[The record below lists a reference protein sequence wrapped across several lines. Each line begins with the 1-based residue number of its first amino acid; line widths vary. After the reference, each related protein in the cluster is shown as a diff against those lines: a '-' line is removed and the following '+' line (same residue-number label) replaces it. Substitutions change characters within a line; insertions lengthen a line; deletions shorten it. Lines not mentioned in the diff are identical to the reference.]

1 MVGAADHRTQH
12 PTDTTQTGDDHAD
25 QNQGTALRHPGR
37 AVTSTL
43 DVASR
48 TEGRWKA
55 REVWCAVAGLVALA
69 LAVGAA
75 STVAVPV
82 NSDLGF
88 VAVLPYPFWVGVL
101 VLNVAFVVA
110 LRGDAAG
117 PARRLVMVWLVV
129 VLVLVLFGTAA
140 FVTDVPRG
148 EVAFRHLGIADA
160 LSGTQGIDPDT
171 DAYFN
176 WPGFFALLATVLGAT
191 GLDPVAV
198 ALWAPVVNV
207 GLWLAALGVLTGY
220 LTRDPRRRWLVLWV
234 FCLGSWQDQDYL
246 SPQAF
251 GFFLY
256 LVVVALLVGPLAA
269 RAPVFRGFRR
279 ADLAAWWGGRS
290 PAEPRSGLRVSA
302 LVVTLLLV
310 AVICASHQLTPF
322 MMLIAIT
329 ALTLSGRVWP
339 GRLPLITVV
348 LLTLWLAYP
357 ASAYLIG
364 NPPLAE
370 AGLQGATEANVIDRL
385 GGTAGHVLVVQGR
398 IVLTLVL
405 WALAAVGA
413 VRDWRR
419 GRLDIRVVLL
429 AVTPLLLFPAQFY
442 GGEMLI
448 RVSLFA
454 LPFIALL
461 ACSVLL
467 PEGGARPSAHAS
479 AHAAGGGAHPA
490 AHAAHGGAHPA
501 AHAALDPARPSFRA
515 AGALALTCFLLAVLT
530 VTGRFGNAQYDVFT
544 DDEIAAV
551 AAMHSLAPPGST
563 IISAA
568 HPTPWRSEA
577 YLEHRARTIADMCQ
591 SDLSTATCGP
601 LVYDYARRSPAGAV
615 VLFTRSSEASLV
627 LQGAGSARGLDE
639 LEEWLSAQGGVEL
652 AFSNVD
658 ARVYRVT
665 P

>member
-1 MVGAADHRTQH
+1 
-12 PTDTTQTGDDHAD
+12 
-25 QNQGTALRHPGR
+25 
-37 AVTSTL
+37 
-43 DVASR
+43 
-48 TEGRWKA
+48 
-55 REVWCAVAGLVALA
+55 
-69 LAVGAA
+69 
-75 STVAVPV
+75 
-82 NSDLGF
+82 
-88 VAVLPYPFWVGVL
+88 
-101 VLNVAFVVA
+101 NVAFIVA
-110 LRGDAAG
+110 LRGDVAG
-117 PARRLVMVWLVV
+117 PARRLVMVWLLV

-140 FVTDVPRG
+140 FVSDVPRG

-160 LSGTQGIDPDT
+160 LSDTQVIDPDT

-176 WPGFFALLATVLGAT
+176 WPGFFALLATVLRAT

-198 ALWAPVVNV
+198 ALWAPVLNM

-234 FCLGSWQDQDYL
+234 FCLGNWQDQDYL

-251 GFFLY
+251 AFFLY
-256 LVVVALLVGPLAA
+256 LVVVALLLGPLAA
-269 RAPVFRGFRR
+269 RVPVLRGYRR
-279 ADLAAWWGGRS
+279 ADLAVWWRGRS
-290 PAEPRSGLRVSA
+290 AAEPRPGLRVSA
-302 LVVTLLLV
+302 LVVTLVLV

-322 MMLIAIT
+322 MLLIAII
-329 ALTLSGRVWP
+329 ALTLSGRVWTS
-339 GRLPLITVV
+339 RLPLITAVV
-348 LLTLWLAYP
+348 LTLWLVYP
-357 ASAYLIG
+357 ASAYLVG

-370 AGLQGATEANVIDRL
+370 AGLQAATAANVVDRL
-385 GGTAGHVLVVQGR
+385 SGSAGHVLVVQVR

-429 AVTPLLLFPAQFY
+429 AVAPLLLFPAQLY

-454 LPFIALL
+454 LPFIAMQ
-461 ACSVLL
+461 ACAVLL
-467 PEGGARPSAHAS
+467 PTDSSIRPSLR
-479 AHAAGGGAHPA
+479 AAGG
-490 AHAAHGGAHPA
+490 
-501 AHAALDPARPSFRA
+501 
-515 AGALALTCFLLAVLT
+515 LALTCFLLAVLT

-551 AAMHSLAPPGST
+551 AAVHRLAPPGST

-577 YLEHRARTIADMCQ
+577 YLEHRARTIDDMCR
-591 SDLSTATCGP
+591 SDLSPATCGP
-601 LVYDYARRSPAGAV
+601 IVYDYARHSPAGAV

-627 LQGAGSARGLDE
+627 LQGASSAHGFAE
-639 LEEWLSAQGGVEL
+639 LEEWLSRQGGVEL
-652 AFSNVD
+652 AFSNAD
-658 ARVYRVT
+658 SRVYRVT

>member
-1 MVGAADHRTQH
+1 M
-12 PTDTTQTGDDHAD
+12 
-25 QNQGTALRHPGR
+25 
-37 AVTSTL
+37 TSTL
-43 DVASR
+43 DVVSR
-48 TEGRWKA
+48 TGGRWKA

-75 STVAVPV
+75 SVVAVPV
-82 NSDLGF
+82 SSDLGL
-88 VAVLPYPFWVGVL
+88 VAVLPFPFWVGVL

-117 PARRLVMVWLVV
+117 PARRVVMVWLVV

-160 LSGTQGIDPDT
+160 LSGMRGVDADT

-207 GLWLAALGVLTGY
+207 GLWLAALGVLTGF

-269 RAPVFRGFRR
+269 RVPVFRGFRR
-279 ADLAAWWGGRS
+279 ADVAAWWGGRS
-290 PAEPRSGLRVSA
+290 PAEPRPGFRVSA

-310 AVICASHQLTPF
+310 AVVCGSHQLTPF

-370 AGLQGATEANVIDRL
+370 AGLQGATEANVLDRL
-385 GGTAGHVLVVQGR
+385 SGTAGHVLVVQGR

-413 VRDWRR
+413 VREWRR

-467 PEGGARPSAHAS
+467 PAGGGTHLSAHA
-479 AHAAGGGAHPA
+479 AHAAGGGTHLS
-490 AHAAHGGAHPA
+490 AHAPHA
-501 AHAALDPARPSFRA
+501 AHAALDPTRPSLRA
-515 AGALALTCFLLAVLT
+515 AGVLVLTCCLLAVLT

-551 AAMHSLAPPGST
+551 AEVHSLAPPGST

-577 YLEHRARTIADMCQ
+577 YLDHRARTIADMCQ
-591 SDLSTATCGP
+591 ADMSTAVCGP
-601 LVYDYARRSPAGAV
+601 LVYDFARYSPGGAV

-627 LQGAGSARGLDE
+627 LQGAGSARGLAE

>member
-1 MVGAADHRTQH
+1 M
-12 PTDTTQTGDDHAD
+12 
-25 QNQGTALRHPGR
+25 
-37 AVTSTL
+37 TSTL
-43 DVASR
+43 DATTSGAGGSGR
-48 TEGRWKA
+48 TGGRWTA
-55 REVWCAVAGLVALA
+55 REVWCALAGVVSLA

-75 STVAVPV
+75 AAVAVPV
-82 NSDLGF
+82 NSDLGL

-101 VLNVAFVVA
+101 LLNVAFVVA

-117 PARRLVMVWLVV
+117 PARRAVMLWLVV

-176 WPGFFALLATVLGAT
+176 WPGFFALLATVLRAT

-198 ALWAPVVNV
+198 ALWAPVLNV

-269 RAPVFRGFRR
+269 RAPAIRGYRR
-279 ADLAAWWGGRS
+279 AELAAWWRGRS
-290 PAEPRSGLRVSA
+290 PAEPRPGQRVSA

-310 AVICASHQLTPF
+310 TVICASHQLTPF
-322 MMLIAIT
+322 MVLIAIT

-339 GRLPLITVV
+339 SRLPLITVV
-348 LLTLWLAYP
+348 VLTLWLAYP

-364 NPPLAE
+364 NPPLAD
-370 AGLQGATEANVIDRL
+370 AGLLGAAEANVIDRL
-385 GGTAGHVLVVQGR
+385 SGTAGHVLVVQVR

-405 WALAAVGA
+405 WALAAAGA

-429 AVTPLLLFPAQFY
+429 AVTPLLLFPAQLY

-454 LPFIALL
+454 LPFIAIQ

-467 PEGGARPSAHAS
+467 PGESS
-479 AHAAGGGAHPA
+479 T
-490 AHAAHGGAHPA
+490 
-501 AHAALDPARPSFRA
+501 RPSFRN

-551 AAMHSLAPPGST
+551 AAVQRLAPPGST

-577 YLEHRARTIADMCQ
+577 YLEHRARTIDDMCR

-601 LVYDYARRSPAGAV
+601 LVYDFARHSPSGAV

-627 LQGAGSARGLDE
+627 LQGASSASGFAE
-639 LEEWLSAQGGVEL
+639 LEQWLSAQGGVEL

>member
-1 MVGAADHRTQH
+1 M
-12 PTDTTQTGDDHAD
+12 
-25 QNQGTALRHPGR
+25 
-37 AVTSTL
+37 TSTL
-43 DVASR
+43 VAATR
-48 TEGRWKA
+48 TGGRWKS
-55 REVWCAVAGLVALA
+55 REVWCAVAGVVALV
-69 LAVGAA
+69 LAAGAA

-82 NSDLGF
+82 NSDLGL

-101 VLNVAFVVA
+101 LLNVAFVVA

-117 PARRLVMVWLVV
+117 PARRAVMMWLVV

-140 FVTDVPRG
+140 FVADVPRG

-160 LSGTQGIDPDT
+160 LAGTPGIDPDT

-198 ALWAPVVNV
+198 ALWAPVFNM
-207 GLWLAALGVLTGY
+207 GLWLVALGVLTGY

-234 FCLGSWQDQDYL
+234 FCLGNWQDQDYL

-256 LVVVALLVGPLAA
+256 LVVVALLLGPLAA
-269 RAPVFRGFRR
+269 RVPVLRGDRRAGLAGWWRGRSPADR
-279 ADLAAWWGGRS
+279 ADLVAWWRGRS
-290 PAEPRSGLRVSA
+290 PAEPRPGHRVGA
-302 LVVTLLLV
+302 LVVALLLV

-322 MMLIAIT
+322 MVLIAIT

-339 GRLPLITVV
+339 SRLPLITAVV
-348 LLTLWLAYP
+348 LTLWLVYP
-357 ASAYLIG
+357 AGAYLIG

-370 AGLQGATEANVIDRL
+370 AGLQGAAEANVIDRL
-385 GGTAGHVLVVQGR
+385 SGTAGHVLVVQVR

-429 AVTPLLLFPAQFY
+429 ALTPLLLFPAQLY

-454 LPFIALL
+454 LPFIALQ

-467 PEGGARPSAHAS
+467 PTEGSTR
-479 AHAAGGGAHPA
+479 
-490 AHAAHGGAHPA
+490 
-501 AHAALDPARPSFRA
+501 RPSFRA

-577 YLEHRARTIADMCQ
+577 YLEHRARTIDYICR
-591 SDLSTATCGP
+591 SDLTTATCGP
-601 LVYDYARRSPAGAV
+601 LVYDYARHSPAGAV
-615 VLFTRSSEASLV
+615 VLLTRSSEASLV
-627 LQGAGSARGLDE
+627 LQGASSAQGFDE
-639 LEEWLSAQGGVEL
+639 LEEWLGAQDGVEL
-652 AFSNVD
+652 AFSNAD

>member
-1 MVGAADHRTQH
+1 
-12 PTDTTQTGDDHAD
+12 
-25 QNQGTALRHPGR
+25 
-37 AVTSTL
+37 
-43 DVASR
+43 
-48 TEGRWKA
+48 
-55 REVWCAVAGLVALA
+55 LA

-82 NSDLGF
+82 GSDLGL

-101 VLNVAFVVA
+101 LLNVAFVVA

-160 LSGTQGIDPDT
+160 LSDTQGIDPDT

-269 RAPVFRGFRR
+269 RAPGFRGFRR
-279 ADLAAWWGGRS
+279 ADLAAWWRGRV
-290 PAEPRSGLRVSA
+290 PAEPRPGQRVGA
-302 LVVTLLLV
+302 LVVVLLLV

-322 MMLIAIT
+322 MVLLAIT

-339 GRLPLITVV
+339 SRLPLITLVV
-348 LLTLWLAYP
+348 LTLWLAYP

-370 AGLQGATEANVIDRL
+370 AGLQGATEANILDRL
-385 GGTAGHVLVVQGR
+385 SGTAGHVLVVQVR
-398 IVLTLVL
+398 MVLTLVL
-405 WALAAVGA
+405 WALAAAGA

-429 AVTPLLLFPAQFY
+429 ALTPLLLFPAQLY

-467 PEGGARPSAHAS
+467 PAGDSTRPSTHGAHGS
-479 AHAAGGGAHPA
+479 THPA
-490 AHAAHGGAHPA
+490 AHAAHGGTHPA
-501 AHAALDPARPSFRA
+501 AHLAQDPARPSFRA

-551 AAMHSLAPPGST
+551 AALHRLAPPGSS

-577 YLEHRARTIADMCQ
+577 YLDHRARTIADMCQ

-601 LVYDYARRSPAGAV
+601 VVYDFARQGPAGAV
-615 VLFTRSSEASLV
+615 VLLMRSSEASLV
-627 LQGAGSARGLDE
+627 LQGAGSARGFAE
-639 LEEWLSAQGGVEL
+639 LEEWLSAQEGVEL
-652 AFSNVD
+652 AFSNGD

>member
-1 MVGAADHRTQH
+1 MRHTM
-12 PTDTTQTGDDHAD
+12 TG
-25 QNQGTALRHPGR
+25 
-37 AVTSTL
+37 TL
-43 DVASR
+43 DATSR
-48 TEGRWKA
+48 TEGRWKP
-55 REVWCAVAGLVALA
+55 RDVWCALAGVVSLT

-75 STVAVPV
+75 STVTVPV
-82 NSDLGF
+82 NSDLGL
-88 VAVLPYPFWVGVL
+88 VAVLPYPFWAGVL
-101 VLNVAFVVA
+101 LLNVAFVVA
-110 LRGDAAG
+110 LRGDTAG
-117 PARRLVMVWLVV
+117 PARRPVMIWLIV

-148 EVAFRHLGIADA
+148 EVAFRHLGVADA
-160 LSGTQGIDPDT
+160 LSRTQGIDPDI
-171 DAYFN
+171 DGYFN
-176 WPGFFALLATVLGAT
+176 WPGFFALLATLLRAT

-198 ALWAPVVNV
+198 ALWAPVLNM

-269 RAPVFRGFRR
+269 RAPEIRGYRR
-279 ADLAAWWGGRS
+279 ADLVAWWRGRS
-290 PAEPRSGLRVSA
+290 PAEPRSGHRVSA

-310 AVICASHQLTPF
+310 TVICASHQLTPF
-322 MMLIAIT
+322 MVLIAIT

-339 GRLPLITVV
+339 SRLPLIAVV
-348 LLTLWLAYP
+348 VLTLWLAYP

-370 AGLQGATEANVIDRL
+370 AGLQAATEANVIDRL
-385 GGTAGHVLVVQGR
+385 DGTAGHVLVVQVR

-405 WALAAVGA
+405 WALAAAGA

-429 AVTPLLLFPAQFY
+429 AATPLLLFPAQLY

-454 LPFIALL
+454 LPFIAVQ

-467 PEGGARPSAHAS
+467 PTEGSTRPSS
-479 AHAAGGGAHPA
+479 RAAGG
-490 AHAAHGGAHPA
+490 
-501 AHAALDPARPSFRA
+501 
-515 AGALALTCFLLAVLT
+515 LALTCFLLAVLT

-551 AAMHSLAPPGST
+551 AAVQRLAPPGST

-577 YLEHRARTIADMCQ
+577 YLEHRARTIDDMCR
-591 SDLSTATCGP
+591 SDLSTAACGP
-601 LVYDYARRSPAGAV
+601 LVYDYARHSPGGAV
-615 VLFTRSSEASLV
+615 VLLTRSSEASLV
-627 LQGAGSARGLDE
+627 VQGASSAGGFAE
-639 LEEWLSAQGGVEL
+639 LEKWLSVQDGVEL

>member
-1 MVGAADHRTQH
+1 MTSAMIIT
-12 PTDTTQTGDDHAD
+12 PDTTSPT
-25 QNQGTALRHPGR
+25 R
-37 AVTSTL
+37 
-43 DVASR
+43 
-48 TEGRWKA
+48 GRWKP
-55 REVWCAVAGLVALA
+55 RDVWCALAGVVSLA
-69 LAVGAA
+69 LAAGAA

-88 VAVLPYPFWVGVL
+88 VAVLPYPFWAGVL
-101 VLNVAFVVA
+101 LLNIAFVVA

-117 PARRLVMVWLVV
+117 PARRPVMIWLVA

-160 LSGTQGIDPDT
+160 LSRTQGIDPDI

-176 WPGFFALLATVLGAT
+176 WPGFFALLATVLRAT

-198 ALWAPVVNV
+198 ALWAPVVDM
-207 GLWLAALGVLTGY
+207 GLWLAALAVLTRY
-220 LTRDPRRRWLVLWV
+220 LTSDPRRRWLVLWV
-234 FCLGSWQDQDYL
+234 FCLGNWQDQDYL

-256 LVVVALLVGPLAA
+256 LVVVALVVGPLAA
-269 RAPVFRGFRR
+269 RPPVLRGFRR
-279 ADLAAWWGGRS
+279 ADLAAWWRGRS
-290 PAEPRSGLRVSA
+290 AAEPRPGHRVGA
-302 LVVTLLLV
+302 LAVTLLLV

-322 MMLIAIT
+322 MVLIAIT

-339 GRLPLITVV
+339 SRLPLITGVV
-348 LLTLWLAYP
+348 LALWLVYP

-364 NPPLAE
+364 HPPLAD
-370 AGLQGATEANVIDRL
+370 AGLQAATAANVVDRMS
-385 GGTAGHVLVVQGR
+385 GTDGHMLVVQLR
-398 IVLTLVL
+398 VVLTLVL
-405 WALAAVGA
+405 WALAAAGA

-429 AVTPLLLFPAQFY
+429 AVSPLLLFPAQSY

-454 LPFIALL
+454 LPFVAMQ

-467 PEGGARPSAHAS
+467 PTDGSRCPSS
-479 AHAAGGGAHPA
+479 
-490 AHAAHGGAHPA
+490 
-501 AHAALDPARPSFRA
+501 RA
-515 AGALALTCFLLAVLT
+515 AVCLALTCFLLAVLT
-530 VTGRFGNAQYDVFT
+530 VTGRFGNARYDVFT
-544 DDEIAAV
+544 DGEIAAV
-551 AAMHSLAPPGST
+551 AAVQRLAPPGSA

-577 YLEHRARTIADMCQ
+577 YLEHRYRTIDELCP
-591 SDLSTATCGP
+591 SDLSAATCGP
-601 LVYDYARRSPAGAV
+601 LVYGYARHNSAGAL
-615 VLFTRSSEASLV
+615 VLLTRSSEASLI
-627 LQGAGSARGLDE
+627 LQGASSARGFAE
-639 LEEWLSAQGGVEL
+639 LEEWLSAQDGVEL

-658 ARVYRVT
+658 ARVYRVA